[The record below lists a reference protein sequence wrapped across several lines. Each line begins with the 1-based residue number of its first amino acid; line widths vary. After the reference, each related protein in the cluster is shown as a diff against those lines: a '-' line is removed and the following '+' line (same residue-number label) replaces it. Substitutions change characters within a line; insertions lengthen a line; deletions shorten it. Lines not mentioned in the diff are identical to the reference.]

1 MKPKGMHDIPTAQSL
16 SSRSIPASRD
26 KIMTQLARMEQ
37 ERARLE
43 RELDIWV
50 GKQQQTEERLQQVRQ
65 RIELLQQALDELPAD
80 EERRDSG
87 TQRCPEPFDIA
98 QGRLAEEPT
107 TDDGRK
113 AKGWQ
118 EITLEY

>member
-1 MKPKGMHDIPTAQSL
+1 MKPKGMHDIPTAQRL
-16 SSRSIPASRD
+16 IGGSIPASRD

-43 RELDIWV
+43 RELDMWV
-50 GKQQQTEERLQQVRQ
+50 GKQQQTGGRLQQVRQ
-65 RIELLQQALDELPAD
+65 RTELLQQALDKLPAA
-80 EERRDSG
+80 EGRRDSG
-87 TQRCPEPFDIA
+87 A
-98 QGRLAEEPT
+98 QPAA
-107 TDDGRK
+107 DDGRK

>member
-16 SSRSIPASRD
+16 SSRSILASRA
-26 KIMTQLARMEQ
+26 KIVPQLARMEQ

-43 RELDIWV
+43 RELDMWV
-50 GKQQQTEERLQQVRQ
+50 GKQLQTEGRLQQVRQ
-65 RIELLQQALDELPAD
+65 RIELLQRALDELPAD

-87 TQRCPEPFDIA
+87 TQA
-98 QGRLAEEPT
+98 TA
-107 TDDGRK
+107 DDGRK

>member
-1 MKPKGMHDIPTAQSL
+1 
-16 SSRSIPASRD
+16 
-26 KIMTQLARMEQ
+26 MTQLARMEQ

-50 GKQQQTEERLQQVRQ
+50 GKQQQTEGRLQQVRQ
-65 RIELLQQALDELPAD
+65 RIELLQRALDELPAD
-80 EERRDSG
+80 EERRDNG
-87 TQRCPEPFDIA
+87 TQPA
-98 QGRLAEEPT
+98 A
-107 TDDGRK
+107 DDGRK